1 MTANHPIKGK
11 LTERPCLG
19 AGFTGK
25 STPETRDTVLN
36 AFFFFARNA
45 LSKVFSVVEKQI
57 GTVFYTE
64 QKKVTRFTLADLAWP
79 RLLNAIST
87 KMAFFLEKKT
97 FS

>member
-1 MTANHPIKGK
+1 MT
-11 LTERPCLG
+11 EWPCLG

-79 RLLNAIST
+79 RLPNAIYQNS
-87 KMAFFLEKKT
+87 FFFGKKNVFEKYAT
-97 FS
+97 V